1 MIQTKLDNARAAYDR
16 DIRKLQPVLEDFV
29 SKSQADVNEMQA
41 LKNDSTLNA
50 TRQQFAE
57 KRAQNAER
65 EQHSNQT
72 KIKALTLQ
80 LTEMTQTNKALEE
93 ECARQSRLKIV
104 ITAAKVRFHEMAL
117 NAEKRMLQAEEG
129 YREMHG
135 HCVAYATAVSN
146 LQDYVRDLE
155 AALKESEDENTDL
168 RTQIR
173 FSSAD
178 VRSHELESGKMRKD
192 MMRMQHAAG
201 SSLETSEELDSV
213 KQDLSKAREEIMR
226 LEKQLVT
233 AMHRIYELQGQLLD
247 YQMGPDVGDEKRTE
261 EDPSSQYY

>member
-1 MIQTKLDNARAAYDR
+1 MGKTVSLTALMKSPQDAANEISMQQVQIEQLQMDVQARLAEIFSLRKRLDAAALQTERQNTIVAQQDKIATLEKEMEEGKKDMARMYEDFRREVQQRSIMKDQLVMIQTKLDNARAAYDR

-93 ECARQSRLKIV
+93 ECARQSRLI
-104 ITAAKVRFHEMAL
+104 
-117 NAEKRMLQAEEG
+117 
-129 YREMHG
+129 
-135 HCVAYATAVSN
+135 
-146 LQDYVRDLE
+146 
-155 AALKESEDENTDL
+155 
-168 RTQIR
+168 
-173 FSSAD
+173 
-178 VRSHELESGKMRKD
+178 
-192 MMRMQHAAG
+192 
-201 SSLETSEELDSV
+201 
-213 KQDLSKAREEIMR
+213 
-226 LEKQLVT
+226 
-233 AMHRIYELQGQLLD
+233 
-247 YQMGPDVGDEKRTE
+247 
-261 EDPSSQYY
+261 